1 MQRTVGTPRAF
12 RAHFAEHNRQ
22 VILLTVTTFISA
34 VLLWLVAYI
43 ILYWL
48 TLILVT
54 SGEGVDAHVPAS
66 FTKIFAMAAGGLCVL
81 GWLVQKIAPNYFP
94 RDRKPAFEVFMDF
107 VLAAPRVTLAIWGNL
122 SAWQSLTEYELEE
135 AWELF
140 HTIAQ
145 QGKLSIYSLPLEIPN
160 AELRSKVLFALQVA
174 GLIEM
179 RKNEEG
185 AWLALQGDKA
195 RKLGRA
201 TIKIDAG
208 RRI

>member
-1 MQRTVGTPRAF
+1 MRRADGIPRAF
-12 RAHFAEHNRQ
+12 RAHFAGHNRQ
-22 VILLTVTTFISA
+22 VVLLTVMTFISA

-48 TLILVT
+48 TLLFVT
-54 SGEGVDAHVPAS
+54 TGEGVDARVPSS

-81 GWLVQKIAPNYFP
+81 GWLVRKIAPNYFP

-122 SAWQSLTEYELEE
+122 SAWQSLSEYELEG

-140 HTIAQ
+140 HTIALR
-145 QGKLSIYSLPLEIPN
+145 GKLSIYSLPLEIPD
-160 AELRSKVLFALQVA
+160 AKLRTKVVFALQMA
-174 GLIEM
+174 GLIEL

-195 RKLGRA
+195 RKLSRA

-208 RRI
+208 RSR